1 MPNCACCSSQMELLA
16 LTWLNKLSGIKMS
29 ILPNLH
35 RILQVHCSIY
45 YVKLFNLIKD
55 RRVQYESNNNF
66 PAIKQEGFSLSGA
79 KSTYHGP
86 IPARDLFAFSVTGSS
101 EAAFC
106 AVHGPPLGHPQPLH
120 PGAGLGLPPRAH
132 SCARTL
138 PLKPGGST
146 DLETPPYFMG
156 CPPRFWSADK
166 MPSKEE
172 VLSRAV
178 TERLYG
184 AEGGWAIC
192 QLVCNAVTKCCRL
205 VGQQR

>member
-66 PAIKQEGFSLSGA
+66 PAIKQKGFSLSGA

-101 EAAFC
+101 EAAFSSVILC
-106 AVHGPPLGHPQPLH
+106 GSWTPPWASAASPPRGRAGATAQSPQPCEDSAVKTRRQHRFGNTSLFH
-120 PGAGLGLPPRAH
+120 GLSTSL
-132 SCARTL
+132 
-138 PLKPGGST
+138 LK
-146 DLETPPYFMG
+146 
-156 CPPRFWSADK
+156 
-166 MPSKEE
+166 
-172 VLSRAV
+172 
-178 TERLYG
+178 
-184 AEGGWAIC
+184 
-192 QLVCNAVTKCCRL
+192 CR
-205 VGQQR
+205 